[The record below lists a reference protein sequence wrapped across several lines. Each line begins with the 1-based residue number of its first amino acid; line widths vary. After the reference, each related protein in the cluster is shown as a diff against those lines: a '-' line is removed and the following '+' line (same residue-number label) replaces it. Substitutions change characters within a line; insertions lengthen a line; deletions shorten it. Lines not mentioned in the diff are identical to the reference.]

1 MANQQTKFEDELLFP
16 WGQLAIAAFASDNFE
31 GLSIVR
37 LFYVHFAEQ
46 NGVSNNPV

>member
-1 MANQQTKFEDELLFP
+1 MTPIDNEEIPHNSK
-16 WGQLAIAAFASDNFE
+16 LAIAAFALDNFE